1 MKRQTHIISPLAP
14 SRGHG
19 QFIALCGSL
28 VYGSQDT
35 DGVPTCE
42 ECAQRNEDETKSL
55 RELQAW
61 NDELT
66 AQGK

>member
-1 MKRQTHIISPLAP
+1 VAAG
-14 SRGHG
+14 GH
-19 QFIALCGSL
+19 AAA
-28 VYGSQDT
+28 GSQDT

-42 ECAQRNEDETKSL
+42 ECAQRNDEETKSL